1 MIATRKKTK
10 EILEKYQDFAK
21 KSFGQNFLIDS
32 NVVTRIVKEAK
43 IKPNSLVIEIGPGLG
58 ALTEVL
64 AKHSTKVITLEID
77 PNMVKILEDTLISYD
92 NVSVLEQDVLK
103 ADIHNILDGQLE
115 GIEHIYCIANLPYYI
130 TTAIIVK
137 LLETEIPF
145 QKFVFMVQKEVA
157 QRFSGK
163 QSTKEYNALSVLMQY
178 KTDVKVL
185 FDVSSECFMPAPKVV
200 SSVIEMV
207 PKTSNVQA
215 ESPTYFYAFIKKM
228 FANRRKTILN
238 NLSAGYSMSK
248 EKVLEVLQS
257 QGMTQFTRAE
267 ELSVDAI
274 VNLSNTFMKMFGANY
289 D

>member
-1 MIATRKKTK
+1 MEKKK
-10 EILEKYQDFAK
+10 
-21 KSFGQNFLIDS
+21 
-32 NVVTRIVKEAK
+32 
-43 IKPNSLVIEIGPGLG
+43 
-58 ALTEVL
+58 
-64 AKHSTKVITLEID
+64 
-77 PNMVKILEDTLISYD
+77 
-92 NVSVLEQDVLK
+92 
-103 ADIHNILDGQLE
+103 
-115 GIEHIYCIANLPYYI
+115 YYI

-215 ESPTYFYAFIKKM
+215 ESPTYFYAFIKNM